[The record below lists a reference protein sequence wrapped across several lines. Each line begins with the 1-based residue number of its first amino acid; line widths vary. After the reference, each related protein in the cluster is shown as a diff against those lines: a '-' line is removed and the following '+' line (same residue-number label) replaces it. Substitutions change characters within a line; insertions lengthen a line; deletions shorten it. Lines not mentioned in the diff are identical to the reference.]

1 MHVEARATAL
11 EENTLMQLEIET
23 VHEHGRAVV
32 TPRGE
37 IDLVTQLQLKQHIND
52 LVVEGNV
59 HIVVDLNE
67 TTFLDSTGLGALIGA
82 RRQTHAFKG
91 SFAVVCI
98 HERILKLFRITGIEK
113 FIPIYES
120 REVLFASE
128 ADNTDTGELPEVQ
141 LT

>member
-1 MHVEARATAL
+1 
-11 EENTLMQLEIET
+11 MQLEIET
-23 VHEHGRAVV
+23 TQENGRWVV

-37 IDLVTQLQLKQHIND
+37 IDLVTQLQLKQVIND
-52 LVVEGNV
+52 LVVDGKV
-59 HIVVDLNE
+59 DIVVDLNE

-91 SFAVVCI
+91 SFAVVCV

-113 FIPIYES
+113 FIPVYES
-120 REVLFASE
+120 RDAVETFGS
-128 ADNTDTGELPEVQ
+128 DTGEIPEVQ

>member
-1 MHVEARATAL
+1 
-11 EENTLMQLEIET
+11 MQLEIET
-23 VHEHGRAVV
+23 AHEHGRAVV

-52 LVVEGNV
+52 LVVDGHV
-59 HIVVDLNE
+59 DIVVDLNE

-91 SFAVVCI
+91 SFAVVCV

-113 FIPIYES
+113 FIPIYHS
-120 REVLFASE
+120 RDELFAVS
-128 ADNTDTGELPEVQ
+128 ADSTDTGELPEVQ